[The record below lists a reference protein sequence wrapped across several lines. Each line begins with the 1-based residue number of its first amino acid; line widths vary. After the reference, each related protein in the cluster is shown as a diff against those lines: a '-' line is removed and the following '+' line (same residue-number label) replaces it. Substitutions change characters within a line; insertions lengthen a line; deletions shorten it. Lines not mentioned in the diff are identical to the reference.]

1 MIFIDRIWLRIGNYY
16 RRRQDTEKALKYI
29 RKGQKAIQSLND
41 QIIYAELLHYTGH
54 SDEAVE
60 YLGQVIEWKG
70 AGRAYERRAH
80 ILREMNREEEAITDL
95 NEAIL
100 LDGDNYLTWYTR
112 GIAYKDLGKYDEAIR
127 DLKESIKREDR
138 STVISTYY
146 ELGMTYFESGNPA
159 EAVSC
164 FKESI
169 SLPDRVIPMY
179 YFMLARCL
187 DLIDSVEE
195 ALTVLRQGIELADR
209 YEAEADQGYGLFDAS
224 TNYSYG
230 AFMTFQRQTKESF
243 SFRRLL
249 ADLYLQLGQYE
260 KGVAAASE
268 GLQKYAGAVELYLK
282 RAEIYAAWGKNHQA
296 KEDLELA
303 LHQDPNDF
311 RAYFELAR
319 LYREEESEEK
329 AAEVITKL
337 YRLHPESPLVCYW
350 MADCFYRMGQHD
362 KAIQLNDKLLEM
374 ENDDPANYTQRAD
387 ICIEMGNLPSAEQ
400 ALNEALKLSDL
411 PEIHNKQSYVMYL
424 QGKNEEALLELQK
437 AVSLDPDFAEHPTY
451 LTASGHIYKEMGLW
465 ELAIDA
471 YTKVIHMNPGNPRLY
486 EFRAVCFLETEQLD
500 RGLSDCTQGIEL
512 DPSYAGLYS
521 LRSGIY
527 LSMMD
532 YTRARI
538 DIMNFLELQP
548 GHPGAYYRLGQIHY
562 KDNDEEAALEAFDEV
577 LNIMPEHAESYLYKA
592 HIYFQQLEPEE
603 TVQNIVN
610 WSLHLS
616 KESSPSEKIKAIEAL
631 EGFDET
637 ILERAVEKLTEMY
650 GHQLYLS

>member
-1 MIFIDRIWLRIGNYY
+1 MIFMDRIWLKIGNYY
-16 RRRQDTEKALKYI
+16 RRRQDTEKAFKYI
-29 RKGQKAIQSLND
+29 RKGRKAIQSLDD
-41 QIIYAELLHYTGH
+41 QIVYAELLHYNGH
-54 SDEAVE
+54 SDEALA
-60 YLGQVIEWKG
+60 YLGEVIEWKG

-80 ILREMNREEEAITDL
+80 ILREMNREEEAIVDL
-95 NEAIL
+95 DEAIRINS
-100 LDGDNYLTWYTR
+100 DNYLTWYTR

-127 DLKESIKREDR
+127 DLKESIKREDQ

-146 ELGMTYFESGNPA
+146 ELGMTYYESGNPT
-159 EAVSC
+159 EAVAC

-195 ALTVLRQGIELADR
+195 SLTVLRQGIELADR
-209 YEAEADQGYGLFDAS
+209 YEAEADQGYGLFDES

-230 AFMTFQRQTKESF
+230 AFMTFQRQIKESF

-268 GLQKYAGAVELYLK
+268 GLQKYTGAVELYLK
-282 RAEIYAAWGKNHQA
+282 RAEIYRAWGKNHLA

-303 LHQDPNDF
+303 LHQDSNDF
-311 RAYFELAR
+311 RAYFDLAR
-319 LYREEESEEK
+319 LHREEESEEK
-329 AAEVITKL
+329 ATEVITKL

-350 MADCFYRMGQHD
+350 MADCFYRMGQQD

-387 ICIEMGNLPSAEQ
+387 ICIEMGDLPAAEL
-400 ALNEALKLSDL
+400 ALSEALKLNDL

-424 QGKNEEALLELQK
+424 QGKNEEALIELQK
-437 AVSLDPDFAEHPTY
+437 AVSLDPDFEGHPTY

-465 ELAIDA
+465 DLAIDV
-471 YTKVIHMNPGNPRLY
+471 YTKVIHIHPGNPRLY
-486 EFRAVCFLETEQLD
+486 EFRAVCFLETDQLD
-500 RGLSDCTQGIEL
+500 RGLSDCTQGLEL

-527 LSMMD
+527 LSMLD
-532 YTRARI
+532 YTRARM
-538 DIMNFLELQP
+538 DIMSFLELQP

-562 KDNDEEAALEAFDEV
+562 KDNEEEAALEAFDQV
-577 LNIMPEHAESYLYKA
+577 LSILPEHAESYLYKA

-610 WSLHLS
+610 WSLHLG
-616 KESSPSEKIKAIEAL
+616 KETSPSEKIQAIEAL
-631 EGFDET
+631 EGFDED